1 MLEKSPN
8 DSWLADV
15 KIRGA
20 LDGRAQVY
28 IDGKLVHG
36 VIGFKVEQ
44 DAYDKA
50 VPILTL
56 KVQCSLD
63 FESPSIP
70 LLPEPWTW
78 FYAPKVPYLVDLAER
93 QQEGMTPH
101 SRQDASG
108 KDHKS

>member
-8 DSWLADV
+8 DSWLAKV
-15 KIRGA
+15 KIKEA
-20 LDGRAQVY
+20 LDGRAQIY

-44 DAYDKA
+44 DAYDKV

-56 KVQCSLD
+56 QVQCSLD

-78 FYAPKVPYLVDLAER
+78 FYAPKSPNFVDLAER
-93 QQEGMTPH
+93 QQEDKSPH
-101 SRQDASG
+101 SRQGAADKEHTS
-108 KDHKS
+108 